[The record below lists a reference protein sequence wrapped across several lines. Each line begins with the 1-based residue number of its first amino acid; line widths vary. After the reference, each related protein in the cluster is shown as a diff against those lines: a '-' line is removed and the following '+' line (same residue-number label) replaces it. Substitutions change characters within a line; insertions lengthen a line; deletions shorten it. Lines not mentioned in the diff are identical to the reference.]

1 MTYSDVRMKTMT
13 YSDVRKIGRF
23 LTQLSIFDV
32 FDLLGDQ
39 DILFELDQPTVYLE
53 VKYDQ

>member
-13 YSDVRKIGRF
+13 YYDVRKIGRF